1 MLNVNVGFRASEDII
16 LVSVTHVVEYAR
28 MVDVD
33 VGLTTSVR
41 RHDDC
46 NQAAAFIVVD
56 GRSFSHQIHH
66 QGIPRRSAMYSHLPQ
81 KALGIHVFPRIPT
94 YSHVFPL
101 VFPRP
106 IYRLEKTFIFQFSKL
121 YIPGIP
127 TGNTVCCR
135 RLCWADGIPM
145 GIRGNTVCCRP
156 SGNALSFSLHFLP
169 KRYTSK
175 KKSLQEKRRSWVTP
189 PPSPPCQTPRP
200 WPSKAPSTCRVLQQ
214 SPASLAWSHPVNSA
228 AWR

>member
-1 MLNVNVGFRASEDII
+1 MVLAREGENLEK
-16 LVSVTHVVEYAR
+16 LVSP
-28 MVDVD
+28 
-33 VGLTTSVR
+33 
-41 RHDDC
+41 
-46 NQAAAFIVVD
+46 NQ
-56 GRSFSHQIHH
+56 

-156 SGNALSFSLHFLP
+156 SGNALSFLLPSFCFHASKSACKFCRNSRDYQTCFSILIYSRNICHFW
-169 KRYTSK
+169 RFY
-175 KKSLQEKRRSWVTP
+175 
-189 PPSPPCQTPRP
+189 PS
-200 WPSKAPSTCRVLQQ
+200 
-214 SPASLAWSHPVNSA
+214 
-228 AWR
+228 

>member
-1 MLNVNVGFRASEDII
+1 MFFFPMRGKGEKCSDPHTVTFLFFTSISI
-16 LVSVTHVVEYAR
+16 L
-28 MVDVD
+28 
-33 VGLTTSVR
+33 
-41 RHDDC
+41 
-46 NQAAAFIVVD
+46 
-56 GRSFSHQIHH
+56 FSISIFQSIH

-156 SGNALSFSLHFLP
+156 SGNALQNFAQLFS
-169 KRYTSK
+169 TSK
-175 KKSLQEKRRSWVTP
+175 HLRTLVPTCSTAL
-189 PPSPPCQTPRP
+189 P
-200 WPSKAPSTCRVLQQ
+200 WETTSMVAPEESKTS
-214 SPASLAWSHPVNSA
+214 
-228 AWR
+228 

>member
-1 MLNVNVGFRASEDII
+1 
-16 LVSVTHVVEYAR
+16 
-28 MVDVD
+28 MVRCAHDYLK
-33 VGLTTSVR
+33 LTKLEM
-41 RHDDC
+41 
-46 NQAAAFIVVD
+46 
-56 GRSFSHQIHH
+56 GYMYPG

-94 YSHVFPL
+94 YVKLRYEGHVFPL

-106 IYRLEKTFIFQFSKL
+106 IYRLEKTIIFQFSKL

-156 SGNALSFSLHFLP
+156 SGNALTLVP
-169 KRYTSK
+169 QVEK
-175 KKSLQEKRRSWVTP
+175 K
-189 PPSPPCQTPRP
+189 
-200 WPSKAPSTCRVLQQ
+200 
-214 SPASLAWSHPVNSA
+214 
-228 AWR
+228 